1 MKKVLQGETDSI
13 LMVEIT
19 PIDARMTAIPG
30 IAPGPIAAASRGSNA
45 LGEAGNAFQKILS
58 EQISSLETLH
68 ERADN
73 LTLALAMGEDVDLS
87 EVVIAVEKADL
98 ALAFAIQLR
107 NKVLESY
114 QEVMRMPV

>member
-1 MKKVLQGETDSI
+1 
-13 LMVEIT
+13 MVEIT
-19 PIDARMTAIPG
+19 PIDPRMAVIPG
-30 IAPGPIAAASRGSNA
+30 IAPGPNASSSRGANA
-45 LGEAGNAFQKILS
+45 LGDAGDAFQRILS
-58 EQISSLETLH
+58 EQIASLENLH

>member
-1 MKKVLQGETDSI
+1 
-13 LMVEIT
+13 MVEIN
-19 PIDARMTAIPG
+19 PIDARMTQIPG
-30 IAPGPIAAASRGSNA
+30 IGPAAGRAAGAGQNQ
-45 LGEAGNAFQKILS
+45 LGETTGAFRDILAAQIGN
-58 EQISSLETLH
+58 LEALH
-68 ERADN
+68 HRADN
-73 LTLALAMGEDVDLS
+73 LTLALAMGEEVDMS